1 MKTNK
6 LILLS
11 LSTALSTGLLLNP
24 SVFAQK
30 APAPTKGKLSKVN
43 PASFGQFCPPGYE
56 IVNKQN
62 TQKISLAEQAHV
74 EKIVKLFLH
83 LETALASKV
92 HWHSKR
98 GRSNAAYR
106 NEQTDKVTNDYWAK
120 GVTEKFYGK
129 DKELPFRGD
138 LFYRDARYTNIC
150 MNAKEVMAI
159 LLIDVA
165 AFGVFREPDHPEVKE
180 MKGQAFA
187 SNRFWTADDKK
198 PYKIGQREHEYI
210 DWTMPKNAI
219 VYMPIPLKKPP
230 EPKPWQI
237 GLLPDVPWVIA
248 QSTVPYLLHLGSM
261 KKLFIE
267 YLDERTVSNRAQVD
281 KQLKRPAWSV
291 EQ

>member
-1 MKTNK
+1 MGVAISAM
-6 LILLS
+6 LLLS
-11 LSTALSTGLLLNP
+11 QSALAQKPPAASTG
-24 SVFAQK
+24 SI
-30 APAPTKGKLSKVN
+30 SKVN

-56 IVNKQN
+56 MVNKQN
-62 TQKISLAEQAHV
+62 AQKFSLEDQTHV
-74 EKIVKLFLH
+74 EKIVKLFLY
-83 LETALASKV
+83 LETALGSKV

-98 GRSNAAYR
+98 GRLKAAYR
-106 NEQTDKVTNDYWAK
+106 DEETDKVTNDYWSR
-120 GVTEKFYGK
+120 GVTEDFYGEQK
-129 DKELPFRGD
+129 ALPFRGD
-138 LFYRDARYTNIC
+138 LFYRDARYSNIC
-150 MNAKEVMAI
+150 MNSKEVMAI

-165 AFGVFREPDHPEVKE
+165 AFGVFREPDHPELKE

-198 PYKIGQREHEYI
+198 PYKIGQPEHEYI

-230 EPKPWQI
+230 KLKPSQI

-248 QSTVPYLLHLGSM
+248 QSTVPYLLRLGPM
-261 KKLFIE
+261 KKLFFE
-267 YLDERTVSNRAQVD
+267 YLDERTVSNRAQID